1 MSYFPIISTH
11 TYVLLDSNPSAFS
24 ALLGL
29 AVPWVQAYNTP
40 HMTSLASGD
49 QVKCGKPETRETQ
62 GQDENKLYFNIQ
74 CAVVIL
80 SIGYEG
86 ITFVIVSVSLLE
98 LLWDACDRT

>member
-1 MSYFPIISTH
+1 M
-11 TYVLLDSNPSAFS
+11 
-24 ALLGL
+24 
-29 AVPWVQAYNTP
+29 
-40 HMTSLASGD
+40 
-49 QVKCGKPETRETQ
+49 GKPETRETQ
-62 GQDENKLYFNIQ
+62 GQDENKLCFNIQ